1 MAYVRKEGENRITW
15 VIENSDGP
23 LSARVEELSTI
34 FDYYA
39 KRKESINDDFT
50 MQLLSMQAK
59 ALAQLARQQEAEL
72 KKLRALEADM
82 AALKKDMAEMKSPQS
97 LEKKKLPAP
106 K

>member
-1 MAYVRKEGENRITW
+1 MAYVRKDGENRITW
-15 VIENSDGP
+15 IIEKADGT
-23 LSARVEELSTI
+23 LAERVDELSTI

-39 KRKESINDDFT
+39 RRKESINDDFT

-59 ALAQLARQQEAEL
+59 ALAVAARQQEAEM
-72 KKLRALEADM
+72 KKLRQLEADM
-82 AALKKDMAEMKSPQS
+82 AAMKKDIAEMKSPQS